1 MDNLLEI
8 YKCPLCLDTLTH
20 YSPRYP
26 KAICSNCASK
36 PIKDNEGNVVS
47 FHNIDIY
54 GGFISRHTINNA
66 YNNNVIVD
74 KKEYICWITH
84 GTRNIKCYANEARMG
99 GIVIQIM
106 E

>member
-36 PIKDNEGNVVS
+36 TIKDNDGNVVS

-66 YNNNVIVD
+66 YNNVIVEKLINIFFEEKFLII
-74 KKEYICWITH
+74 KKFLYI
-84 GTRNIKCYANEARMG
+84 NL
-99 GIVIQIM
+99 IVFI
-106 E
+106 